1 MSMYFL
7 LFLAVGAAAIMA
19 FIAFMRNVQPSN
31 MEVEDDLKDL
41 KAKVAQFKGGFVP
54 WTEEISSNELDQIL
68 QEGKSRSGS
77 GVFMSTSS
85 EPIFAYSFRNYIG
98 PGRNAVIYILTLEHE
113 FIFRITNKGTEV
125 TIDNEKKGLI
135 RENGIYYNRLN
146 DEIAKVKRHGASG
159 TNKIYIGEEEIAKI
173 ALPDAI
179 SSRALEVSKIDLS
192 ELEKEIVQTMTVYEL
207 VANIGEMN

>member
-1 MSMYFL
+1 MSMYLL
-7 LFLAVGAAAIMA
+7 LFLALAVAGIMA
-19 FIAFMRNVQPSN
+19 LLAFLRNVQPSN
-31 MEVEDDLKDL
+31 SEVEDDLKDL

-68 QEGKSRSGS
+68 QEGKARTGS

-85 EPIFAYSFRNYIG
+85 EPIFAYAFRNYIG

-135 RENGIYYNRLN
+135 RENGIYYDRMN
-146 DEIAKVKRHGASG
+146 DEVAKVKRHGASG

-192 ELEKEIVQTMTVYEL
+192 DLEKEIVQTMTVYEL
-207 VANIGEMN
+207 VTNIGDMN